1 VVIRAAAAAATNDD
15 DDVAGSENKNNTVD
29 RDIRIIILYY
39 LFHCPDYTYIMY
51 IEVVLYYCNL
61 YCTRVETVSNE

>member
-1 VVIRAAAAAATNDD
+1 MVTRAAAATGDD
-15 DDVAGSENKNNTVD
+15 NIAGSKYKNNTVD
-29 RDIRIIILYY
+29 RDIRITILYY

-51 IEVVLYYCNL
+51 IEVLYYCIL

>member
-1 VVIRAAAAAATNDD
+1 MVIRAAAATD

-51 IEVVLYYCNL
+51 IEVLYYCNL